1 MKRRTVAPT
10 GKDIDESKKSEE
22 SNNRLAARYL
32 EVQRLREQVLK
43 AESDRHSR

>member
-10 GKDIDESKKSEE
+10 RKDIDESKESEE
-22 SNNRLAARYL
+22 SNNCLAVRYL

-43 AESDRHSR
+43 AESDRNSR